1 MDRRNFIKASIGAA
15 VAAQMPLASVAQTQ
29 KPQIARKVSGMKK
42 LSLRSVRIATGIEKP
57 FSALHLS
64 DSHLTFA
71 DTRDDERKWKLAA
84 GRQRIFLRA
93 EHYLNEAI
101 TFANR
106 HEMPILHTGDLID
119 FVSEANLDMVA
130 AHFQQA
136 DWFVAA
142 GNHEYSQYVGEA
154 LEDAAYRA
162 ASYDKVQAA
171 YPNDLTCASR
181 VINGLNLVSLDNG
194 YYQVTE
200 QQHQFVMEQVE
211 KGLPIVLMV
220 HVPFYAPQQCEL
232 GLKQTKGLC
241 AYLAGV
247 PLEITSKYDP
257 NFKGTEQWRN
267 RGVQQRATKA
277 TLDFVAWLK
286 EQPLLKGILAG
297 HCHYYFQEQFSPTCV
312 QYTVAAGYTGQAQV
326 VQFC

>member
-1 MDRRNFIKASIGAA
+1 MDRRDFLKAGLGAA
-15 VAAQMPLASVAQTQ
+15 IIAQFPLDGMAQTR
-29 KPQIARKVSGMKK
+29 PEGVTRKVRELQK
-42 LSLRSVRIATGIEKP
+42 LSLRSVRLQTGIAKP
-57 FSALHLS
+57 FSALHVS

-84 GRQRIFLRA
+84 GRLRAFLRA

-101 TFANR
+101 DFAVR
-106 HEMPILHTGDLID
+106 HDMPILHTGDLID

-130 AHFQQA
+130 AHFQEA

-162 ASYDKVQAA
+162 ASFDKVQAA
-171 YPNDLTCASR
+171 FPNDLTCASR
-181 VINGLNLVSLDNG
+181 IINGLNLVSLDNG

-200 QQHQFVMEQVE
+200 QQHQFVMEQVS

-220 HVPFYAPQQCEL
+220 HVPFYGPEQCKF
-232 GLKQTKGLC
+232 GLKQSKGLC
-241 AYLAGV
+241 ANLAGV

-267 RGVQQRATKA
+267 RGVQQRAQKS

-312 QYTVAAGYTGQAQV
+312 QCTVAAGYTGKAQV

>member
-15 VAAQMPLASVAQTQ
+15 VAAQMPLGSVAQTQ
-29 KPQIARKVSGMKK
+29 KAQIARKVSEMKK
-42 LSLRSVRIATGIEKP
+42 LSLRSVRIATGIAKP

-162 ASYDKVQAA
+162 ASFDKVQAA

-200 QQHQFVMEQVE
+200 QQHQFVMEQVK

-220 HVPFYAPQQCEL
+220 HVPFYTPQQCAL
-232 GLKQTKGLC
+232 GLKQTNGLC

-267 RGVQQRATKA
+267 RGVQQRATKS

>member
-15 VAAQMPLASVAQTQ
+15 VAAQMPLGSVAQTE
-29 KPQIARKVSGMKK
+29 KPQIARKVSEMKK

-106 HEMPILHTGDLID
+106 HEIPILHTGDLID

-162 ASYDKVQAA
+162 AS
-171 YPNDLTCASR
+171 
-181 VINGLNLVSLDNG
+181 
-194 YYQVTE
+194 
-200 QQHQFVMEQVE
+200 
-211 KGLPIVLMV
+211 
-220 HVPFYAPQQCEL
+220 
-232 GLKQTKGLC
+232 
-241 AYLAGV
+241 
-247 PLEITSKYDP
+247 
-257 NFKGTEQWRN
+257 
-267 RGVQQRATKA
+267 
-277 TLDFVAWLK
+277 
-286 EQPLLKGILAG
+286 
-297 HCHYYFQEQFSPTCV
+297 
-312 QYTVAAGYTGQAQV
+312 
-326 VQFC
+326 

>member
-1 MDRRNFIKASIGAA
+1 
-15 VAAQMPLASVAQTQ
+15 
-29 KPQIARKVSGMKK
+29 
-42 LSLRSVRIATGIEKP
+42 
-57 FSALHLS
+57 
-64 DSHLTFA
+64 
-71 DTRDDERKWKLAA
+71 
-84 GRQRIFLRA
+84 
-93 EHYLNEAI
+93 
-101 TFANR
+101 
-106 HEMPILHTGDLID
+106 
-119 FVSEANLDMVA
+119 
-130 AHFQQA
+130 
-136 DWFVAA
+136 
-142 GNHEYSQYVGEA
+142 
-154 LEDAAYRA
+154 
-162 ASYDKVQAA
+162 
-171 YPNDLTCASR
+171 
-181 VINGLNLVSLDNG
+181 
-194 YYQVTE
+194 
-200 QQHQFVMEQVE
+200 MEQVK

-220 HVPFYAPQQCEL
+220 HVPFYTPQQCAL
-232 GLKQTKGLC
+232 GLKQTNGLC